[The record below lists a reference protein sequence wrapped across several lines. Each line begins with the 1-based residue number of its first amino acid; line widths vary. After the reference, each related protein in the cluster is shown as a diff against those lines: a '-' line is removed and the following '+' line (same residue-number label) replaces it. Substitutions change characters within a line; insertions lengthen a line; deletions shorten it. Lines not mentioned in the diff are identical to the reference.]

1 MWKTETC
8 THKGFVVHLGLMMIN
23 TWVDGMSVVQC
34 EPCVAQTF
42 MTASTQR
49 FFISLPS
56 LLYEFLSRTRVWNLT
71 LKAITQA
78 EVWADSMKKLWL
90 CIKGGLLEIST
101 GVCLRSMKHSVTQ
114 ILQYKNLLCWAFS
127 MHICWLGLTQCISA
141 QRGRN
146 IINLHYSR
154 AACFKICLMHLS

>member
-23 TWVDGMSVVQC
+23 TWVDSMSVVQC

-49 FFISLPS
+49 IFISLPS
-56 LLYEFLSRTRVWNLT
+56 LLHEFLSRTRVWNLT
-71 LKAITQA
+71 LKAIAQA
-78 EVWADSMKKLWL
+78 EVWADSMKTLWL
-90 CIKGGLLEIST
+90 CIKVGLVEISM
-101 GVCLRSMKHSVTQ
+101 GVCLWSIKHNVTQ
-114 ILQYKNLLCWAFS
+114 ILASPPPTSSLCSPFPCMAWFNSAYQPS
-127 MHICWLGLTQCISA
+127 MAGIFVH
-141 QRGRN
+141 
-146 IINLHYSR
+146 LHYNR